1 MKKISI
7 IMLIWVSGCQTGI
20 FSGCNSHWLL
30 PMDILRVIIPFRQVG
45 KKGKLDPALTLHETL
60 YEHPL
65 LKSFFTL
72 ELRKKDSVIYY
83 LKFECTY
90 ISNVLLGK

>member
-1 MKKISI
+1 
-7 IMLIWVSGCQTGI
+7 
-20 FSGCNSHWLL
+20 
-30 PMDILRVIIPFRQVG
+30 MDILRVIIPFRQVG

-90 ISNVLLGK
+90 ISNVLLGKWYIFWEMFITLIKLIVLA